1 MKDTYKVLYWA
12 KESLQKGFIL
22 PEEAKHEKEFE
33 SLDDAT
39 KFVTSISNTHFTQI
53 HTIGHHKRRY

>member
-39 KFVTSISNTHFTQI
+39 KFVASISNTYFTQI

>member
-22 PEEAKHEKEFE
+22 PEDAKREKEFE
-33 SLDDAT
+33 SLDEE
-39 KFVTSISNTHFTQI
+39 
-53 HTIGHHKRRY
+53 IGRAHV